1 MSQNKIYYI
10 TIELSRVSFG
20 DTFKVELEDH
30 HGNNTCV
37 YERSIEEALN
47 YAHNWCKQA
56 EEREKNRQIQAK
68 AIKEMNE
75 LDKKAGI
82 LTGFSDGL
90 D

>member
-1 MSQNKIYYI
+1 M
-10 TIELSRVSFG
+10 T
-20 DTFKVELEDH
+20 
-30 HGNNTCV
+30 
-37 YERSIEEALN
+37 
-47 YAHNWCKQA
+47 YAQNWCKQA

>member
-1 MSQNKIYYI
+1 MSKNKKYYI
-10 TIELSRVSFG
+10 TIEQSRVSFG

-30 HGNNTCV
+30 HGNYTCV
-37 YERSIEEALN
+37 YERSIEEAMN

-68 AIKEMNE
+68 AIIEMNE
-75 LDKKAGI
+75 LDTKAGI
-82 LTGFSDGL
+82 LTGNSEGL